1 MPEDPPVEE
10 TEEFDFGKKRKKKKD
25 KEGGEKEENKKK
37 KKDKESKEDKEDKDD
52 DAADEE
58 DGEAQVVE
66 FVRGTVYAYED
77 LLHRIHEI
85 IEDKNPALSSRK
97 KYTMKPPEIVRVG
110 SKKVGWTNF
119 GQICTLMDRGVEHV
133 MAYFSAEFG
142 AEASLAGEGQ
152 LVVKGRFTGKQV
164 ETLLRKYISTYVTCA
179 MCKSPQTKLERDPS
193 TRLHNIKCESCGSF
207 KSVPPIKAGFHAT
220 TRADRKRAKF
230 GN

>member
-1 MPEDPPVEE
+1 MPEDPEVE
-10 TEEFDFGKKRKKKKD
+10 EEFDFGKKRKKKKD
-25 KEGGEKEENKKK
+25 KEGGEKED
-37 KKDKESKEDKEDKDD
+37 KKDKEEQEKADSEDG
-52 DAADEE
+52 EE
-58 DGEAQVVE
+58 DGEAAVVE
-66 FVRGTVYAYED
+66 FVRGPVYAYED
-77 LLHRIHEI
+77 LLRRVHEI

-193 TRLHNIKCESCGSF
+193 TRLHNIKCSACGSF

-220 TRADRKRAKF
+220 TRADRKKAKF
-230 GN
+230 G

>member
-1 MPEDPPVEE
+1 MPEDPEVE
-10 TEEFDFGKKRKKKKD
+10 EEFDFGKKRKKKKD
-25 KEGGEKEENKKK
+25 KEGGDKEEKKKK
-37 KKDKESKEDKEDKDD
+37 KKDKKDKEEEEEKSEKDD
-52 DAADEE
+52 VS
-58 DGEAQVVE
+58 DGEAAVVE
-66 FVRGTVYAYED
+66 FIRGPVYTYED

-220 TRADRKRAKF
+220 TRADRRAAK
-230 GN
+230 NKT

>member
-1 MPEDPPVEE
+1 MPEDPEVE
-10 TEEFDFGKKRKKKKD
+10 EEFDFGKKRKKKKD
-25 KEGGEKEENKKK
+25 KEGGEKEEKKK
-37 KKDKESKEDKEDKDD
+37 KKDKEEEEEKSEKDD
-52 DAADEE
+52 VS
-58 DGEAQVVE
+58 DGEAAVVE
-66 FVRGTVYAYED
+66 FIRGPVYTYED

-119 GQICTLMDRGVEHV
+119 GQICQLMDRSLDHV
-133 MAYFSAEFG
+133 MSYFSAEFG

-179 MCKSPQTKLERDPS
+179 MCKSPQTVLERDPS
-193 TRLHNIKCESCGSF
+193 TRLHNIKCSGCGSF
-207 KSVPPIKAGFHAT
+207 KSVPPIKSGFHAT
-220 TRADRKRAKF
+220 TRADRKRAKAAQ
-230 GN
+230 

>member
-1 MPEDPPVEE
+1 MPEDVVEE
-10 TEEFDFGKKRKKKKD
+10 EAEFDFGKKRKKKKD
-25 KEGGEKEENKKK
+25 KDGEEKAEKKKK
-37 KKDKESKEDKEDKDD
+37 KKDKEDKEEQEEKDD
-52 DAADEE
+52 DGDDAE
-58 DGEAQVVE
+58 DGEAAVVE
-66 FVRGTVYAYED
+66 FVRGPVYAYED

-85 IEDKNPALSSRK
+85 IDDKNPALSSRK

-119 GQICTLMDRGVEHV
+119 GQICSLMDRSLDHV
-133 MAYFSAEFG
+133 MSYFSAEFG

-179 MCKSPQTKLERDPS
+179 MCKSPQTVLERDAS
-193 TRLHNIKCESCGSF
+193 TRIMNINCSACGSF

-220 TRADRKRAKF
+220 TRADRRAAK
-230 GN
+230 NKT